1 MDKKLFIVGLDM
13 ATETGWAYLH
23 PTRYGGSFHK
33 GSMDFKLKRGESQ
46 GVKFLL
52 FQNWLARF
60 FRVYIGDVPD
70 DHRVV
75 VCFEKPHHRGG
86 AATEIL
92 VGMRGILLTYCQDN
106 RIETVEVPPNTLKKF
121 ATGRGNASKADM
133 IADLEA
139 KHSIKTD
146 NDNIAD
152 AAWLVYYGRDMFG
165 EE

>member
-1 MDKKLFIVGLDM
+1 MDKKLIIVGLDM
-13 ATETGWAYLH
+13 ATETGWAFWDS
-23 PTRYGGSFHK
+23 TRFDGCMNWGSQN
-33 GSMDFKLKRGESQ
+33 FKLKRGETQ

-60 FRVYIGDVPD
+60 FREYIEGIPIDAK
-70 DHRVV
+70 VV

-133 IADLEA
+133 IADLKS
-139 KHSIKTD
+139 KHSIETD